1 MLNDN
6 ELRALL
12 DEAITYKRPKDR
24 EGKSNLFKVRMSFS
38 KLCVEYK
45 SYDIKSKI
53 YRIMCAL

>member
-24 EGKSNLFKVRMSFS
+24 EGKSNLFKVCNHASR
-38 KLCVEYK
+38 LCVEHENAV
-45 SYDIKSKI
+45 S
-53 YRIMCAL
+53 RCLE

>member
-24 EGKSNLFKVRMSFS
+24 EGKSNLFKVRISAL
-38 KLCVEYK
+38 KLNCIEHK
-45 SYDIKSKI
+45 NAITLRSIE
-53 YRIMCAL
+53 

>member
-24 EGKSNLFKVRMSFS
+24 EGKSNLFKVRMGFEITHFEH
-38 KLCVEYK
+38 KNAIVLRCVE
-45 SYDIKSKI
+45 
-53 YRIMCAL
+53 